1 MPAQAGARYIRRERV
16 ATLQSVE
23 AGWVA
28 LWRQV
33 DPLPVE
39 SKAELQ
45 SLIES
50 YLRRNQPKSAAPPS
64 AGVNGHSNG
73 TGTVS
78 LKEAVQP
85 ALLRRVERYFETTR
99 CKACEIDHRAWRRF
113 VSWCEDTGQTPLPCT
128 SEVMLQYLFA
138 LERRG
143 LSRGTMAQAV
153 SAVDRVYRIAGLP
166 SAVSPEAR
174 ALVNSALE
182 QHSARAKESGG
193 GAMETERK
201 EGRGRELITQCP
213 ESRTS
218 PD

>member
-50 YLRRNQPKSAAPPS
+50 YLRRNQPKPAAPPS
-64 AGVNGHSNG
+64 AVVKGRGSG

-78 LKEAVQP
+78 LGEAVQP
-85 ALLRRVERYFETTR
+85 ALLRRVERHFEITR
-99 CKACEIDHRAWRRF
+99 GKTCEIYHGAWRQF

-128 SEVMLQYLFA
+128 SEVVLQYLSV
-138 LERRG
+138 LEHRG
-143 LSRGTMAQAV
+143 LSGLTMARGGQGV
-153 SAVDRVYRIAGLP
+153 GKVYRIAGLP
-166 SAVSPEAR
+166 SPVSPEVR
-174 ALVNSALE
+174 AMVHSALE
-182 QHSARAKESGG
+182 QQYDFLLEVEVEKRMPNATA
-193 GAMETERK
+193 
-201 EGRGRELITQCP
+201 
-213 ESRTS
+213 
-218 PD
+218 

>member
-50 YLRRNQPKSAAPPS
+50 YLRRNKAKPAAPPS
-64 AGVNGHSNG
+64 AAGNGCGSG

-78 LKEAVQP
+78 LREAVQP
-85 ALLRRVERYFETTR
+85 ALLRRVERYFETMRSKT
-99 CKACEIDHRAWRRF
+99 CEMDRGAWRRF
-113 VSWCEDTGQTPLPCT
+113 VAWCEDTGDTPLPCT
-128 SEVMLQYLFA
+128 SEVLLRYLSA
-138 LERRG
+138 LEGRG
-143 LSRGTMAQAV
+143 LSRGTMAQFV
-153 SAVDRVYRIAGLP
+153 SAVGRVYRIAGLP
-166 SAVSPEAR
+166 SPVSPEAR
-174 ALVNSALE
+174 AMVHSALE
-182 QHSARAKESGG
+182 QDEIPSDVGVE
-193 GAMETERK
+193 K
-201 EGRGRELITQCP
+201 EGAERHGIAE
-213 ESRTS
+213 
-218 PD
+218 

>member
-50 YLRRNQPKSAAPPS
+50 YLRRNQPKPAAPPS
-64 AGVNGHSNG
+64 AAGNGCGSG
-73 TGTVS
+73 TGTAT
-78 LKEAVQP
+78 LKEIVQP
-85 ALLRRVERYFETTR
+85 ALLRRVERHFESTR
-99 CKACEIDHRAWRRF
+99 GKRCEIDRGGWRRF

-128 SEVMLQYLFA
+128 SEVVLRYLSA
-138 LERRG
+138 LDRRG
-143 LSRGTMAQAV
+143 LSGRTMAQAV
-153 SAVDRVYRIAGLP
+153 SAVGKVYRIAGLP
-166 SAVSPEAR
+166 SPVSPEAR
-174 ALVNSALE
+174 ALVHSALE
-182 QHSARAKESGG
+182 QDEVPSDVDVE
-193 GAMETERK
+193 K
-201 EGRGRELITQCP
+201 EGAARHGIAG
-213 ESRTS
+213 
-218 PD
+218 

>member
-1 MPAQAGARYIRRERV
+1 MPAQAGARYIKQERV

-50 YLRRNQPKSAAPPS
+50 YLRRNRPEPAAPAS
-64 AGVNGHSNG
+64 AGGNGSGSG
-73 TGTVS
+73 TAT
-78 LKEAVQP
+78 LREIVQP

-99 CKACEIDHRAWRRF
+99 GKACEIDRGAWRRF
-113 VSWCEDTGQTPLPCT
+113 VWWCEDTGQTPLPCT
-128 SEVMLQYLFA
+128 SEVVLRYLSV

-153 SAVDRVYRIAGLP
+153 SAVGKVYRIAGLP
-166 SAVSPEAR
+166 SPVSPEAR
-174 ALVNSALE
+174 ALVRSALE
-182 QHSARAKESGG
+182 QRSAQAKESGG
-193 GAMETERK
+193 AMGPE
-201 EGRGRELITQCP
+201 EGREGN
-213 ESRTS
+213 
-218 PD
+218 

>member
-1 MPAQAGARYIRRERV
+1 MPTQAGARYIKRERV
-16 ATLQSVE
+16 ATLESVE

-28 LWRQV
+28 MWRQV

-50 YLRRNQPKSAAPPS
+50 HLRRKRPKPAGPPS

-78 LKEAVQP
+78 LREAVQP

-99 CKACEIDHRAWRRF
+99 SKTCEIDRGAWRRF
-113 VSWCEDTGQTPLPCT
+113 VSWCEDTGHTPLPCT
-128 SEVMLQYLFA
+128 SEVLLRYLSA
-138 LERRG
+138 LDRRG

-153 SAVDRVYRIAGLP
+153 SAIDRVYRIAGLP
-166 SAVSPEAR
+166 SPVSPEAR
-174 ALVNSALE
+174 AMVNSALE
-182 QHSARAKESGG
+182 QRSS
-193 GAMETERK
+193 T
-201 EGRGRELITQCP
+201 
-213 ESRTS
+213 
-218 PD
+218 

>member
-1 MPAQAGARYIRRERV
+1 
-16 ATLQSVE
+16 VE

-50 YLRRNQPKSAAPPS
+50 YLRRNKAKPAAPPS
-64 AGVNGHSNG
+64 AAGNGCGSG

-78 LKEAVQP
+78 LREAVQP

-99 CKACEIDHRAWRRF
+99 GKTCEIDRDAWRQF
-113 VSWCEDTGQTPLPCT
+113 VSWCEHTGHMPLPCT
-128 SEVMLQYLFA
+128 SEALLRYLSS

-143 LSRGTMAQAV
+143 LSRDTMAQVV
-153 SAVDRVYRIAGLP
+153 SAVGRVYRIAGLP
-166 SAVSPEAR
+166 SPVSPEAR
-174 ALVNSALE
+174 ALGEFGTRTAF
-182 QHSARAKESGG
+182 QH
-193 GAMETERK
+193 EREK
-201 EGRGRELITQCP
+201 RRRRWSQKGKKDGNGN
-213 ESRTS
+213 
-218 PD
+218 

>member
-50 YLRRNQPKSAAPPS
+50 YLRRNKPAAPPS
-64 AGVNGHSNG
+64 AVVKGRGSG
-73 TGTVS
+73 TGTTAT
-78 LKEAVQP
+78 LKEIVRP
-85 ALLRRVERYFETTR
+85 ALLRRVERYFESTR
-99 CKACEIDHRAWRRF
+99 GKRCEIDRGAWRRF

-128 SEVMLQYLFA
+128 SEVVLQYLSV
-138 LERRG
+138 LEHRG
-143 LSRGTMAQAV
+143 LSGLTMAQAV
-153 SAVDRVYRIAGLP
+153 SAVGKVYRIAGLP
-166 SAVSPEAR
+166 SPVSPEAR
-174 ALVNSALE
+174 AMVHSALE
-182 QHSARAKESGG
+182 QQYDFLLEVGVEKRRPQGTA
-193 GAMETERK
+193 
-201 EGRGRELITQCP
+201 
-213 ESRTS
+213 
-218 PD
+218 

>member
-50 YLRRNQPKSAAPPS
+50 YLRRNQPKPAAPPS
-64 AGVNGHSNG
+64 AAGNGCGSG

-78 LKEAVQP
+78 LREAVQP
-85 ALLRRVERYFETTR
+85 ALLRRVERHFESTR
-99 CKACEIDHRAWRRF
+99 GKTCEIYRGAWRRF

-128 SEVMLQYLFA
+128 SEVVLRYLSV

-143 LSRGTMAQAV
+143 LSRGTVAQAV
-153 SAVDRVYRIAGLP
+153 SAVGRVYRIAGLP
-166 SAVSPEAR
+166 SPVSPEAG
-174 ALVNSALE
+174 ALVLSALE
-182 QHSARAKESGG
+182 QQYDFRPDVEVEVE
-193 GAMETERK
+193 GAE
-201 EGRGRELITQCP
+201 
-213 ESRTS
+213 
-218 PD
+218 